1 MVGAPARGLG
11 RLTSVLRVAV
21 LLPIMFERGGEFLAD
36 VAALEAAGAY
46 AELIEGSDPV
56 SLVVLGAMAAAT
68 HRVQVGCVRG
78 EAFSAEAWSALD
90 RISGGRAMVFVRG
103 ERSDLLTIHGAE
115 PGDAWIQIE
124 MPADRMAWREAL
136 ATHTARGAA
145 GLIVPWDPRLVDLLR
160 NQDADDD
167 RSDLQMST
175 G

>member
-1 MVGAPARGLG
+1 MFGAKQGLAFGVRRGFGAKRVELVGAPARGLG

-21 LLPIMFERGGEFLAD
+21 LLPTTFQHGGEFAAD

-56 SLVVLGAMAAAT
+56 SLVVLGALAAAT
-68 HRVQVGCVRG
+68 RRVQVGCVRG

-103 ERSDLLTIHGAE
+103 DRSDRLTVHGVE
-115 PGDAWIQIE
+115 PADAWIQIE

-136 ATHTARGAA
+136 ATHT
-145 GLIVPWDPRLVDLLR
+145 
-160 NQDADDD
+160 
-167 RSDLQMST
+167 
-175 G
+175 